1 MVNDCRAAARQL
13 PATTWVQEVSP
24 MRTAYH
30 KQLDDLARSLGEMCG
45 LAGVAMKRATQA
57 LLEADIDAAERV
69 IRDHER
75 IVEMRGQAEKEA
87 FALLALQQPVAGD
100 LRAIFSAIQII
111 ADTERMGAL
120 AVHVAEIARRE
131 HPKHVLPEDVHG
143 CFADMG
149 KVAIALGDSAKQVL
163 ASRDPQQAA
172 QLRKQDEAMNDLYR
186 HLFTVLI
193 DREWKHSVSV
203 GVEAAL
209 LGRFYERFADH
220 AVEIGR
226 RVIFMGSG
234 VLPADDEISTY

>member
-1 MVNDCRAAARQL
+1 
-13 PATTWVQEVSP
+13 

-30 KQLDDLARSLGEMCG
+30 RELDDLAMRLGEMCG

-57 LLEADIDAAERV
+57 LLEADIEAAERV
-69 IRDHER
+69 VRDQER
-75 IVEMRGQAEKEA
+75 IVEMRAQAEKEA
-87 FALLALQQPVAGD
+87 FALLALQQPVAGE
-100 LRAIFSAIQII
+100 LRAIFSSIQII

-131 HPKHVLPEDVHG
+131 YPKQVLPDDVRG
-143 CFADMG
+143 CFAEMG

-163 ASRDPQQAA
+163 VSRDPKQAA
-172 QLRKQDEAMNDLYR
+172 QLREQDDAMDELYR
-186 HLFTVLI
+186 QLFAALI
-193 DREWKHSVSV
+193 DRKWPHTVAA

-226 RVIFMGSG
+226 RVIFMDTG
-234 VLPADDEISTY
+234 VLPPEDEIR